1 MSNRPLIT
9 AGDLDD
15 ADELAARLVG
25 SDKTT
30 ENKQRP
36 AEDVKPTEA
45 APLPKPPVEGITP
58 EAWAK
63 LTPDEQWH
71 RILQQCNLSLE
82 DARAIQL
89 AIIRKGYYAK
99 SYKLWGGL
107 VTVTFRTAGPDH
119 RRRVLRAIEQL
130 PSQVMNDTVD
140 IVQNQ
145 NDLAGS
151 LAAFDNGEENI
162 TFEFPP
168 RGPDPKVVDDLHAK
182 RLAFVGT
189 IPEEVLPHV
198 QRVFAHFKTIS
209 HAALSN
215 GAVGSF

>member
-1 MSNRPLIT
+1 MHEERCE
-9 AGDLDD
+9 LD
-15 ADELAARLVG
+15 ALAERLVG
-25 SDKTT
+25 SDKPPAS
-30 ENKQRP
+30 KPRP
-36 AEDVKPTEA
+36 SDAKPEEA
-45 APLPKPPVEGITP
+45 PPLPKPPVEGITP

-71 RILQQCNLSLE
+71 RILQQCNLSLD

-89 AIIRKGYYAK
+89 AIIRKGFFSK

-107 VTVTFRTAGPDH
+107 ATVTFRTAGPDH

-130 PSQVMNDTVD
+130 PAQVTNESVD

-151 LAAFDNGEENI
+151 LAAFDNGDETL
-162 TFEFPP
+162 TFEFPA
-168 RGPDPKVVDDLHAK
+168 RGPEAKVVDELHAK
-182 RLAFVGT
+182 RLAFVST
-189 IPEEVLPHV
+189 IPEEVLPHI
-198 QRVFAHFKTIS
+198 QRVFQHFKTIS